1 MISKKYFYKKHE
13 QNGYDKD
20 KIQTQILLHHSDF
33 RIDASHL
40 RISAFDNAKRG
51 ANSMVDNLFRL
62 CGGFHRILDLSS
74 GNADKKS

>member
-1 MISKKYFYKKHE
+1 MISKKYFYKKQE
-13 QNGYDKD
+13 PNGYDKD

-62 CGGFHRILDLSS
+62 CGGFHWIPGLPSS
-74 GNADKKS
+74 DADKKS